1 MRVCSFFCAYE
12 MKERTYG
19 RLSGVTTRPEG
30 PERGH
35 FKGVFTQMHRNNAQG
50 LLRANIS
57 LLLEKLHAWGMTARL
72 PHSSLGIRDQTT
84 L

>member
-1 MRVCSFFCAYE
+1 M
-12 MKERTYG
+12 
-19 RLSGVTTRPEG
+19 PEG

-57 LLLEKLHAWGMTARL
+57 LLLEKLHAWGHDCPPPPL
-72 PHSSLGIRDQTT
+72 FIRNP
-84 L
+84 

>member
-1 MRVCSFFCAYE
+1 MLQRMRVCSFFCAYE

-57 LLLEKLHAWGMTARL
+57 LLLEKLHAWGHDCPPPPL
-72 PHSSLGIRDQTT
+72 FIRNP
-84 L
+84 